1 MVELVVIGWIKKN
14 NNSKKTGKKQPRMG
28 LKAYRKVMFFNLYFV
43 RIGLVVDVVK
53 ITLHTFSFFA
63 TN

>member
-1 MVELVVIGWIKKN
+1 MVELVVIGWIKRIIIQ
-14 NNSKKTGKKQPRMG
+14 KTGKKQPRMG